1 MRACVIGRMRMTRP
15 GIAWISLAGCM
26 ISACTTMGPES
37 NLFGDHRVTTASPN
51 QMFDRGF
58 EQFDDDRLFRLL
70 DPGNPIDFQSLTGD
84 KRISELSKAFLTA
97 NTDTPP
103 GTAKA
108 RRNQI
113 LNHLIAASNQRCNLY
128 MTYLKRIN
136 TYTNGIFGTLTTVLG
151 GAGAIVT
158 GENTARLLS
167 GLAGISSGTRAELN
181 QAIFESVAT
190 SVIVP
195 GITKSREAFLKEVE
209 STWDADIK
217 KLPIEW
223 AVATGIA
230 YHGLCSMDTGIAY
243 AQKSMQSYDDI
254 GVKRFLEIREKLLQ
268 EPAKT
273 AKTSN

>member
-1 MRACVIGRMRMTRP
+1 MRMRKP
-15 GIAWISLAGCM
+15 GMAWISLVGCM
-26 ISACTTMGPES
+26 ISACSTMGPES
-37 NLFGDHRVTTASPN
+37 NLFGGNRVTTASAN
-51 QMFDRGF
+51 QMFDSGF
-58 EQFDDDRLFRLL
+58 EDFDDDKLFRLL
-70 DPGNPIDFQSLTGD
+70 DPTGSTNFQSLTGD
-84 KRISELSKAFLTA
+84 DRIKALSLAFLNA
-97 NTDTPP
+97 NNTSPP
-103 GTAKA
+103 EKAKA

-167 GLAGISSGTRAELN
+167 GLAGISSGTRAELS

-195 GITKSREAFLKEVE
+195 GITKSREEFLKAVKLE
-209 STWDADIK
+209 SSKEEITSH
-217 KLPIEW
+217 PIEW
-223 AVATGIA
+223 AVAMGIA

-254 GVKRFLEIREKLLQ
+254 GVKKFLEIQEKLSKELKKQ
-268 EPAKT
+268 K
-273 AKTSN
+273 

>member
-1 MRACVIGRMRMTRP
+1 MTKP
-15 GIAWISLAGCM
+15 GMAWISLVGCM
-26 ISACTTMGPES
+26 ISACSTMGPES

-58 EQFDDDRLFRLL
+58 EEFDDDRLFRLL

-209 STWDADIK
+209 STLDADKDIQK
-217 KLPIEW
+217 RPIEW

-243 AQKSMQSYDDI
+243 AQKSMQSYGNI
-254 GVKRFLEIREKLLQ
+254 GVTQFLEIRDKLLQ